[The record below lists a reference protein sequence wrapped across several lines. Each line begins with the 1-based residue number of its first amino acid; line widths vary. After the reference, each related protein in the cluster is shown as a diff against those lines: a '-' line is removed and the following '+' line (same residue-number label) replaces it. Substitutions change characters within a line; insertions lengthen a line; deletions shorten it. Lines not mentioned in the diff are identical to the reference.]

1 MRLVCETRPRS
12 TLDVPVVRRRAVRGA
27 FFRLTKKYAR
37 QISRTLFAIKF
48 IKRRNPELRRTA
60 STVSSGISCF
70 LFLHQSLSDRSPSG
84 SLNRTRCHFERSRE
98 IPRNRNGTIVHEY
111 TKYFP
116 AVAHRA
122 FPRWLTALARAV
134 TVSCQRRPIASL
146 QQKPRRPELRTTGLH
161 NLN

>member
-12 TLDVPVVRRRAVRGA
+12 TLDVPAVRRRADRGA

-48 IKRRNPELRRTA
+48 IKRRNPEFRRTE
-60 STVSSGISCF
+60 STASSGISCF

-111 TKYFP
+111 TKYLP
-116 AVAHRA
+116 AVAHRTC
-122 FPRWLTALARAV
+122 PRWLTALARAV
-134 TVSCQRRPIASL
+134 TVSCPQRPIASL
-146 QQKPRRPELRTTGLH
+146 QQKPRRPELRTTGVA
-161 NLN
+161 